1 MMKYGQ
7 FVTIPKGCLLGVV
20 MAMQICI
27 LLAWVSLSQAQETL
41 PSGLNR
47 DFAPSGFLSDT
58 IVKDQFTGLAL
69 GGVDPL
75 SYFVDGQP
83 ELGKP
88 EHDLTFS
95 GALWWFSNIGNRAAF
110 EDAPEIYMPQFGGY
124 GAMAVARAGLAEG
137 RPQIWLLQDDR
148 LLLFHSHA
156 NRVAWQQNP
165 VELMEKA
172 QAQWP
177 LLIKRL
183 VP

>member
-1 MMKYGQ
+1 MSMTQ
-7 FVTIPKGCLLGVV
+7 RQLLRY
-20 MAMQICI
+20 
-27 LLAWVSLSQAQETL
+27 LLAASICFLPQWVRVSLAQETL
-41 PSGLNR
+41 PSGLSR

-75 SYFVDGQP
+75 SYFVEGRP

-88 EHDLTFS
+88 EHDLTHS

-110 EDAPEIYMPQFGGY
+110 KDAPKIYMPRFGGY
-124 GAMAVARAGLAEG
+124 GAMAVARGGLAEG
-137 RPQIWLLQDDR
+137 RPQIWLLQGDR

-156 NRVAWQQNP
+156 NRIAWQQNP
-165 VELMEKA
+165 EELMVTA
-172 QAQWP
+172 DAQW
-177 LLIKRL
+177 LSLIKKL

>member
-1 MMKYGQ
+1 MKKHER
-7 FVTIPKGCLLGVV
+7 FMAISTGCLLRIGMV
-20 MAMQICI
+20 MQICF
-27 LLAWVSLSQAQETL
+27 LLTWGNVSLAQETL

-75 SYFVDGQP
+75 SYFVDGRP

-88 EHDLTFS
+88 EHDLTLS
-95 GALWWFSNIGNRAAF
+95 GALWWFSNIGNKAAF
-110 EDAPEIYMPQFGGY
+110 KDAPDIYMPQFGGY
-124 GAMAVARAGLAEG
+124 GAMAVARSGLAEG

-156 NRVAWQQNP
+156 NRIAWQQNP
-165 VELMEKA
+165 VELIEKA

-177 LLIKRL
+177 FLIKKL

>member
-1 MMKYGQ
+1 MMKYGR
-7 FVTIPKGCLLGVV
+7 FVRIPKGCLFGAV
-20 MAMQICI
+20 MALQICF
-27 LLAWVSLSQAQETL
+27 LFPWVGVSLAQETL

-75 SYFVDGQP
+75 SYFIDGQP

-88 EHDLTFS
+88 EHDLTHS

-110 EDAPEIYMPQFGGY
+110 VDAPDIYIPQFGGY
-124 GAMAVARAGLAEG
+124 GAMAVARSGLAEG
-137 RPQIWLLQDDR
+137 RPQIWLLQDNR

-156 NRVAWQQNP
+156 NRIAWQQNP
-165 VELMEKA
+165 IELMEKA

-177 LLIKRL
+177 FLVKKL

>member
-1 MMKYGQ
+1 MRLVMLTA
-7 FVTIPKGCLLGVV
+7 FAACLLPCFSSMSV
-20 MAMQICI
+20 
-27 LLAWVSLSQAQETL
+27 AQETL
-41 PSGLNR
+41 PSGISR

-58 IVKDQFTGLAL
+58 IVKDEFTGLAL

-83 ELGKP
+83 KLGTP
-88 EHDLTFS
+88 EHELTFS

-110 EDAPEIYMPQFGGY
+110 QDASNIYMPQFGGY
-124 GAMAVARAGLAEG
+124 GAMSVARGGLAEG
-137 RPQIWLLQDDR
+137 RPQIWLLQGDK

-165 VELMEKA
+165 IELM
-172 QAQWP
+172 QAAIARWP
-177 LLIKRL
+177 TLTNKL